1 MCGCSASTK
10 APARS
15 SSSSSRAISSV
26 TRAVSLFASQ
36 GVSAVPFEELLQQ
49 LRERTAKVLGMGG
62 PDKLAKRKAEGHLNA
77 RERID
82 YLIDADSFIESGMF
96 AVGVRPEVRHKT
108 PADGK
113 IAGFARIAG
122 REIALVSNDFTV
134 LGASSSVIN
143 MKKIKHVKQVGAK
156 RGLPLVMLGESSGAR
171 MPDRMGSAGRAIIA
185 QDPTEYQRLRE
196 TPWVS
201 ALLGAC
207 YGSSTWYSAM
217 SDFVVM
223 RKGAIMA
230 IASPGVTSIAIN
242 KPITSEE
249 LGGWKLL
256 TGVSGL
262 ADLAVDTDEQALDA
276 IKRFLSYLP
285 SHCNEAPPVH
295 PVPAGSDAACRKML
309 DIVPESRNK
318 VYDVRHV
325 IKAIV
330 DTDSTFELKER
341 YGKSIATVF
350 ARLDGKSVGFI
361 ANNPMFKGGALDAD
375 ACQKI
380 TSFMV
385 MCDSFNVPLVYLVD
399 VPGFLIGVEGEMRGM
414 PGKVINWMNAMSQVT
429 VPKVTVIM
437 RKSYGQAYINMA
449 GGKGADEVALWPT
462 ADLGFMDPAVS
473 VNVLHGVKQEDD
485 PERFKQLVAE
495 VQRDTSAWALAE
507 LYEAQTVIDPRDTRD
522 YLIRTLEVHRMRM
535 KNGVGEHHLRNWPT
549 SY

>member
-1 MCGCSASTK
+1 M
-10 APARS
+10 
-15 SSSSSRAISSV
+15 
-26 TRAVSLFASQ
+26 
-36 GVSAVPFEELLQQ
+36 PFEELLQQ

-134 LGASSSVIN
+134 LGASSSAIN

-171 MPDRMGSAGRAIIA
+171 MPDRMGSAGRATIA
-185 QDPTEYQRLRE
+185 QDPAEYQRLRE

-256 TGVSGL
+256 TGISGL

-318 VYDVRHV
+318 VYDVRNV
-325 IKAIV
+325 IKAIA

-361 ANNPMFKGGALDAD
+361 ASNPMFKGGALDAD

-385 MCDSFNVPLVYLVD
+385 LCDSFNVPLVYLVD